1 MRRFKFPSAYTI
13 LFILIALVAAL
24 SWIVPAGHYQMVMNE
39 TLGKEVP
46 VAGTYAHVAA
56 QPQGLVSVIMAPI
69 SGLYDPDTGQ
79 AGAIDVALFVLIIGG
94 FLGIVNKTGA
104 IDAGIERVT
113 QKLSGREEWMIPI
126 LMGLFAAGGTIYGMA
141 EESLPFYTL
150 LVPVMM
156 AARFDPLVAAS
167 TVLLGAGIGTLGSTI
182 NPFATVIAAN
192 AAGIPFTTGIWLRV
206 ALLVAGW
213 LICVA
218 WVMRY
223 ARQVRQDPS
232 KSVVADKQDENIAH
246 FLGGKRQQ
254 DLAFTGTRKL
264 ILVIFALAF
273 AVMIYGVAVLGWWMG
288 QISGVFL
295 AAAIITGLLARMS
308 EEELTSTFIDGARDL
323 LGVALIIGIARG
335 IVVVMDKGMITH
347 TILHSAEGLV
357 GGLSS
362 MVFINVMYWL
372 EVVLSFLVPS
382 SSGLAVLTMPIM
394 APLADFARVDRDL
407 VVTTYQA
414 ASGIVNLVTPTS
426 AVVMGG
432 LAIARVPYVRYLKW
446 VAPLLLM
453 LTVLICLILSLG
465 ALL

>member
-56 QPQGLVSVIMAPI
+56 QPQGIVSVIMAPI

-113 QKLSGREEWMIPI
+113 QKLCGREEWMIPI

>member
-56 QPQGLVSVIMAPI
+56 QPQGIVSVIMAPI

-223 ARQVRQDPS
+223 ARQVRQNPS